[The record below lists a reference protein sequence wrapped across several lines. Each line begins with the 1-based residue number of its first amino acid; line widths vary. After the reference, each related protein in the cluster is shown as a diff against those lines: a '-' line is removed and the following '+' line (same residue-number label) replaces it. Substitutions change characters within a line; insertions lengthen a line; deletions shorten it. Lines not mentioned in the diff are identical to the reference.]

1 MTEGL
6 VEVTATF
13 MALVSARDGD
23 IYMVKPVGRYIVVHK
38 DNVRESEDD

>member
-13 MALVSARDGD
+13 MAVISGRDGD
-23 IYMVKPVGRYIVVHK
+23 TYLVKPVDRYIVVHK
-38 DNVRESEDD
+38 DNVRSIND